1 MGRGNWDL
9 NFFLSITRGLTTG
22 TTSGKANFSKIIF
35 IKMILLKLTKR
46 PPGSS
51 PPPRGGVFL
60 LILALEISR
69 GSLKL

>member
-46 PPGSS
+46 PPRVI
-51 PPPRGGVFL
+51 PGGGFW
-60 LILALEISR
+60 LILAYKISR